1 MLAPGVFLEDDME
14 ISSRAG
20 GMLLRW
26 GMAPASLAAVFGCA
40 GASSPPPPAVRTAN
54 ASATPESTAP
64 APSTDAASGEDASEE
79 SSLLRLSRAWA
90 QDPELGASGRKPA
103 DDLARC
109 AGAPREVRAENAALA
124 AAPFVRFEGI
134 ATHACDAVLWVF
146 LACKSAADDEGTS
159 CATWTERLVLE
170 PVAGG
175 PARVLGDVES
185 SMGANAGGLFVPFA
199 FAGGDRWILL
209 RAWMFS
215 PGAGGGAV
223 DYGVGVLAR
232 SAHAGEAPLQ
242 VAPLPARAPSFYADH
257 GCAVAVTG
265 SNRTPTYS
273 QPGFPSDNGGAL
285 VAVDLATMRTRTLR
299 EERDTTYA
307 VQRVDENAGTVDVQ
321 ITRHTF
327 DEDCPRGEGALS
339 CSKGTSVVKKLPLPA
354 CQAPSSR

>member
-1 MLAPGVFLEDDME
+1 MR
-14 ISSRAG
+14 ISSRPRGVA
-20 GMLLRW
+20 LPW
-26 GMAPASLAAVFGCA
+26 GATLASFAAAVGCA
-40 GASSPPPPAVRTAN
+40 GAPGSPPTVQTSSAPAAAASTAAAPPADPV
-54 ASATPESTAP
+54 S
-64 APSTDAASGEDASEE
+64 DEDASED

-90 QDPELGASGRKPA
+90 QDPELGASGQKPA

-109 AGAPREVRAENAALA
+109 QGAPRDVRAENAALA
-124 AAPFVRFEGI
+124 PAPFVRFEGI

-146 LACKSAADDEGTS
+146 LGCTSAADDEGTS

-209 RAWMFS
+209 QAWMFS

-223 DYGVGVLAR
+223 DYGVGVIAR
-232 SAHAGEAPLQ
+232 TAHAGEVPLQ
-242 VAPLPARAPSFYADH
+242 VAPLPARDPSFYADY
-257 GCAVAVTG
+257 GCAVAVTA

-285 VAVDLATMRTRTLR
+285 VAIDLATLRARTLR
-299 EERDTTYA
+299 EERDTTYD
-307 VQRVDENAGTVDVQ
+307 VQRVDEKGGTVDVEV
-321 ITRHTF
+321 TRHTF
-327 DEDCPRGEGALS
+327 GKDCPRGEGALS
-339 CSKGTSVVKKLPLPA
+339 CSKGTAVVKKLPLPA
-354 CQAPSSR
+354 CGVTSSR